1 MHLHSLLGRSFIFAT
16 KGHHHLPRLHLHRV
30 SLSSVRPPL
39 FPATT
44 RHYRLLLTLAPY
56 AARSMAAADA
66 AAADNPSLISADD
79 EAKFGFQ
86 RAEMYKATLA
96 NTVDPA
102 YDRHVFLCYKGPES
116 WTPKVE
122 DADTEML
129 PKLLGAAV
137 KARKNDIPIKTRLTI
152 CGGCSGIECSDGDV
166 LIFPDMI
173 KYKGLTESG
182 VDSFVEDVL
191 VNGKPWASGVPEAL
205 NGSHIFVCAHSSR
218 DRRCGVCGPPLIE
231 KLSEEIELRG
241 LKDQVFVSPCS
252 HIGGHKYAGNL
263 IVFSP
268 DSAGKI
274 MGHWYGYVTPDDVP
288 EVLEQHIGQGKVI
301 ERLWRGQMGACAGEG
316 QKADE
321 QKLPNGTDHKKRA
334 KHEESI
340 VEEKKE
346 AVSGCCQGVNGFS
359 CCRDGSLDQSSASEE
374 KKQKGNFPGWVGKWE
389 QSEVLTAAAIV
400 GAVATVA
407 VAYSFYRRSC

>member
-1 MHLHSLLGRSFIFAT
+1 M
-16 KGHHHLPRLHLHRV
+16 
-30 SLSSVRPPL
+30 
-39 FPATT
+39 
-44 RHYRLLLTLAPY
+44 
-56 AARSMAAADA
+56 A
-66 AAADNPSLISADD
+66 AAADNPATISADD

-86 RAEMYKATLA
+86 RPEMYKGTLA
-96 NTVDPA
+96 NTVDPP
-102 YDRHVFLCYKGPES
+102 YDRHVFLCFKGPES

-129 PKLLGAAV
+129 PKLLGSAL
-137 KARKNDIPIKTRLTI
+137 KARKSDIPVKTRLTM
-152 CGGCSGIECSDGDV
+152 CGGCSGIDCSDGDV
-166 LIFPDMI
+166 LIFPEMI

-191 VNGKPWASGVPEAL
+191 VNGKPWASGVPETL
-205 NGSHIFVCAHSSR
+205 TGSHIFVCAHGSR
-218 DRRCGVCGPPLIE
+218 DRRCGVCGPPLME
-231 KLSEEIELRG
+231 KLNEEIESRQ

-268 DSAGKI
+268 DSEGTI
-274 MGHWYGYVTPDDVP
+274 TGHWYGYVTPDDVP
-288 EVLEQHIGQGKVI
+288 EILEQHIGQGKVI
-301 ERLWRGQMGACAGEG
+301 ERLWRGQMGASAGEG

-321 QKLPNGTDHKKRA
+321 QKLPNGTDHKESR

-346 AVSGCCQGVNGFS
+346 PASGCCQGVNGFS
-359 CCRDGSLDQSSASEE
+359 CCRDGNLDQSSTSEE
-374 KKQKGNFPGWVGKWE
+374 EKQEKKFSFLVGKWE

>member
-1 MHLHSLLGRSFIFAT
+1 M
-16 KGHHHLPRLHLHRV
+16 
-30 SLSSVRPPL
+30 
-39 FPATT
+39 
-44 RHYRLLLTLAPY
+44 
-56 AARSMAAADA
+56 A
-66 AAADNPSLISADD
+66 AAADSPAPISADD

-86 RAEMYKATLA
+86 RPEMYKGSLA
-96 NTVDPA
+96 NTVDPP
-102 YDRHVFLCYKGPES
+102 YGRHVFLCFKGPGS

-129 PKLLGAAV
+129 PKLLGAAL
-137 KARKNDIPIKTRLTI
+137 KARKSEIPVKTRLTM
-152 CGGCSGIECSDGDV
+152 CGGCNGIECSDGDV
-166 LIFPDMI
+166 LIFPEMI

-205 NGSHIFVCAHSSR
+205 AGSHIFVCAHGSR

-231 KLSEEIELRG
+231 KLNEEIESRG

-268 DSAGKI
+268 DSEGTI
-274 MGHWYGYVTPDDVP
+274 TGHWYGYVTPDDVP
-288 EVLEQHIGQGKVI
+288 EVLDEHIGQGKVI
-301 ERLWRGQMGACAGEG
+301 ERLWRGQMGASAGEG
-316 QKADE
+316 QKADD
-321 QKLPNGTDHKKRA
+321 QKLPNGKDHKKSR

-340 VEEKKE
+340 VQEKKE
-346 AVSGCCQGVNGFS
+346 VASGCCQGVNGFS
-359 CCRDGSLDQSSASEE
+359 CCKDESVDQSSASEE
-374 KKQKGNFPGWVGKWE
+374 KEQKGKFSCWVGKWE

-407 VAYSFYRRSC
+407 VAYSFYRRSS

>member
-1 MHLHSLLGRSFIFAT
+1 MQLHFPLSRSLICAAKGR
-16 KGHHHLPRLHLHRV
+16 HHHRLLHFQRV
-30 SLSSVRPPL
+30 SLSSVRPSL

-44 RHYRLLLTLAPY
+44 RRCRLLRTLAPF
-56 AARSMAAADA
+56 APRSMA
-66 AAADNPSLISADD
+66 AAADNPSVISADD

-86 RAEMYKATLA
+86 RAEMYKGTLA
-96 NTVDPA
+96 NTVDPP

-129 PKLLGAAV
+129 PKLLGVAL
-137 KARKNDIPIKTRLTI
+137 KARKNDIPVKTRLTI

-191 VNGKPWASGVPEAL
+191 VNGKPWASGVPEAFT
-205 NGSHIFVCAHSSR
+205 GSHVFVCAHGSR

-231 KLSEEIELRG
+231 KLNEEIELRG

-268 DSAGKI
+268 DSAGTI
-274 MGHWYGYVTPDDVP
+274 TGHWYGYVTPDDVP

-301 ERLWRGQMGACAGEG
+301 ERLWRGQMGASAGEG
-316 QKADE
+316 QKADK
-321 QKLPNGTDHKKRA
+321 QKLPNGTDHKKSR

-340 VEEKKE
+340 VQEQKE

-374 KKQKGNFPGWVGKWE
+374 KKQKGSCPGWVGKWE

-400 GAVATVA
+400 GAVATIA
-407 VAYSFYRRSC
+407 VAYSFYRRSS

>member
-1 MHLHSLLGRSFIFAT
+1 MHLHSLPSRSLIFAAE
-16 KGHHHLPRLHLHRV
+16 GHRHLHLHRT
-30 SLSSVRPPL
+30 S
-39 FPATT
+39 
-44 RHYRLLLTLAPY
+44 LLLPAAAPAARRRLFLLLRTPPSPS
-56 AARSMAAADA
+56 AARSMAAA
-66 AAADNPSLISADD
+66 ADNPATISADD
-79 EAKFGFQ
+79 EGKFGFQ
-86 RAEMYKATLA
+86 RPEMYKGTLA
-96 NTVDPA
+96 NTVDPP
-102 YDRHVFLCYKGPES
+102 YDRHVFLCFKGPES

-129 PKLLGAAV
+129 PKLLGSAL
-137 KARKNDIPIKTRLTI
+137 KARKSDIPVKTRLTM
-152 CGGCSGIECSDGDV
+152 CGGCSGIDCSDGDV
-166 LIFPDMI
+166 LIFPEMI

-191 VNGKPWASGVPEAL
+191 VNGKPWASGVPETL
-205 NGSHIFVCAHSSR
+205 TGSHIFVCAHGSR
-218 DRRCGVCGPPLIE
+218 DRRCGVCGPPLME
-231 KLSEEIELRG
+231 KLNEEIESRQ

-268 DSAGKI
+268 DSEGTI
-274 MGHWYGYVTPDDVP
+274 TGHWYGYVTPDDVP
-288 EVLEQHIGQGKVI
+288 EILEQHIGQGKVI
-301 ERLWRGQMGACAGEG
+301 ERLWRGQMGASAGEG

-321 QKLPNGTDHKKRA
+321 QKLPNGTDHKESR

-346 AVSGCCQGVNGFS
+346 PASGCCQGVNGFS
-359 CCRDGSLDQSSASEE
+359 CCRDGNLDQSSTSEE
-374 KKQKGNFPGWVGKWE
+374 EKQEKKFSFLVGKWE